1 MQFTHLPSN
10 SNPIMDCL
18 GGKKKSK
25 KCEKGLRGLTEK
37 VWLFQEEIQAIMYE
51 REKEA
56 RAYERDMIVFAF
68 KRAEWKQERKK
79 LKEEVKR
86 LRKVVEEKDDRI
98 RVLEERSIGRE
109 SEKREEFLGTTSF
122 LVEQMREERVWRD
135 EAVDKWK
142 KLYLAIKAELDDLIQ
157 KTHHGDGL
165 YWRAEEEEMIEEL
178 KMEVK
183 AKEGCIEELKAQLA
197 LAKKEEYNRA
207 REVDILRQSLKI
219 MSSRKASS
227 FALSK
232 PKLELVKQATKA

>member
-86 LRKVVEEKDDRI
+86 LRKVVEEKDERI

-109 SEKREEFLGTTSF
+109 SEKREGFLGTTSF

-232 PKLELVKQATKA
+232 PKLELVKQARKA

>member
-1 MQFTHLPSN
+1 
-10 SNPIMDCL
+10 MDCL

-86 LRKVVEEKDDRI
+86 LRKVVEEKDERI

-109 SEKREEFLGTTSF
+109 SEKREGFLGTTSF

-157 KTHHGDGL
+157 KTHHGASLSFFSYSHAHAHTKIKPIPFASEDFL
-165 YWRAEEEEMIEEL
+165 CMIPR
-178 KMEVK
+178 MVQ
-183 AKEGCIEELKAQLA
+183 ILA
-197 LAKKEEYNRA
+197 IQKH
-207 REVDILRQSLKI
+207 II
-219 MSSRKASS
+219 TS
-227 FALSK
+227 FH
-232 PKLELVKQATKA
+232 

>member
-1 MQFTHLPSN
+1 
-10 SNPIMDCL
+10 MDCL

-86 LRKVVEEKDDRI
+86 LRKVVEEKDERI

-157 KTHHGDGL
+157 KTHHGASLSFFSYSHAHAHTKIKPTPFASEDFL
-165 YWRAEEEEMIEEL
+165 CMIPR
-178 KMEVK
+178 MVQ
-183 AKEGCIEELKAQLA
+183 ILA
-197 LAKKEEYNRA
+197 IQKH
-207 REVDILRQSLKI
+207 II
-219 MSSRKASS
+219 TS
-227 FALSK
+227 FH
-232 PKLELVKQATKA
+232 

>member
-86 LRKVVEEKDDRI
+86 LRKVVEEKDERV

-157 KTHHGDGL
+157 KTYHGDGL

-178 KMEVK
+178 KVEVK

-219 MSSRKASS
+219 MSSRKAPS

-232 PKLELVKQATKA
+232 PKLELVKQARKA

>member
-1 MQFTHLPSN
+1 
-10 SNPIMDCL
+10 MDCL

-25 KCEKGLRGLTEK
+25 QCEKGLRGLTEK

-51 REKEA
+51 REREA
-56 RAYERDMIVFAF
+56 RAYEREMIVFAF

-86 LRKVVEEKDDRI
+86 LRKVVEEKDERI

-109 SEKREEFLGTTSF
+109 SEKRDEFLGTTSF
-122 LVEQMREERVWRD
+122 LVEQMREERGWRD

-142 KLYLAIKAELDDLIQ
+142 KLYLAIKAELDELIQ

-165 YWRAEEEEMIEEL
+165 YRRAEGEEMIEEL

-197 LAKKEEYNRA
+197 LAKKEEHNRA

-227 FALSK
+227 FALCK
-232 PKLELVKQATKA
+232 PKLELVKQARKA

>member
-1 MQFTHLPSN
+1 
-10 SNPIMDCL
+10 MDCL

-122 LVEQMREERVWRD
+122 LVEQMREEFLGTTSFLVEQMREERVWRD

-157 KTHHGDGL
+157 KTHHGASLSFFSYSHAHAHTKIKPTPFASEDFL
-165 YWRAEEEEMIEEL
+165 CMIPR
-178 KMEVK
+178 MVQ
-183 AKEGCIEELKAQLA
+183 ILA
-197 LAKKEEYNRA
+197 IQKH
-207 REVDILRQSLKI
+207 II
-219 MSSRKASS
+219 TS
-227 FALSK
+227 FH
-232 PKLELVKQATKA
+232 

>member
-1 MQFTHLPSN
+1 MQFTHFPSN

-86 LRKVVEEKDDRI
+86 LRKVVEEKDERI

-157 KTHHGDGL
+157 KTYHGASL
-165 YWRAEEEEMIEEL
+165 SFFSYSHAHAHTKIKPTPFASE
-178 KMEVK
+178 
-183 AKEGCIEELKAQLA
+183 
-197 LAKKEEYNRA
+197 
-207 REVDILRQSLKI
+207 DILCMIPRMVQILAIQKHI
-219 MSSRKASS
+219 ITS
-227 FALSK
+227 FH
-232 PKLELVKQATKA
+232 

>member
-1 MQFTHLPSN
+1 
-10 SNPIMDCL
+10 MDCL

-86 LRKVVEEKDDRI
+86 LRKVVEEKDERV

-157 KTHHGDGL
+157 KTYHGASL
-165 YWRAEEEEMIEEL
+165 SFFSYSHAHAHTKIKPTPFASE
-178 KMEVK
+178 
-183 AKEGCIEELKAQLA
+183 
-197 LAKKEEYNRA
+197 
-207 REVDILRQSLKI
+207 DILCMIPRMVQILAIQKHI
-219 MSSRKASS
+219 ITS
-227 FALSK
+227 FH
-232 PKLELVKQATKA
+232 

>member
-1 MQFTHLPSN
+1 
-10 SNPIMDCL
+10 MDCL

-86 LRKVVEEKDDRI
+86 LRKVVEEKDERI

-109 SEKREEFLGTTSF
+109 SEKREGFLGTTSF

-157 KTHHGDGL
+157 KTHHGASLSFFSYSHAHAHTKIKPTPFASEDFL
-165 YWRAEEEEMIEEL
+165 CMIPR
-178 KMEVK
+178 MVQ
-183 AKEGCIEELKAQLA
+183 ILA
-197 LAKKEEYNRA
+197 IQKH
-207 REVDILRQSLKI
+207 II
-219 MSSRKASS
+219 TS
-227 FALSK
+227 FH
-232 PKLELVKQATKA
+232 

>member
-1 MQFTHLPSN
+1 
-10 SNPIMDCL
+10 MDCL

-157 KTHHGDGL
+157 KTHHGASLSFFSYSHAHAHTKIKPTPFASEDFL
-165 YWRAEEEEMIEEL
+165 CMIPR
-178 KMEVK
+178 MVQ
-183 AKEGCIEELKAQLA
+183 ILA
-197 LAKKEEYNRA
+197 IQKH
-207 REVDILRQSLKI
+207 II
-219 MSSRKASS
+219 TS
-227 FALSK
+227 FH
-232 PKLELVKQATKA
+232 

>member
-1 MQFTHLPSN
+1 MQFTHFPSN

-86 LRKVVEEKDDRI
+86 LRKVVEEKDERV

-157 KTHHGDGL
+157 KTYHGASL
-165 YWRAEEEEMIEEL
+165 SFFSYSHAHAHTKIKPTPFASE
-178 KMEVK
+178 
-183 AKEGCIEELKAQLA
+183 
-197 LAKKEEYNRA
+197 
-207 REVDILRQSLKI
+207 DILCMIPRMVQILAIQKHI
-219 MSSRKASS
+219 ITS
-227 FALSK
+227 FH
-232 PKLELVKQATKA
+232 

>member
-86 LRKVVEEKDDRI
+86 LRKVVEEKDERI

-157 KTHHGDGL
+157 KTHHGASLSFFSYSHAHAHTKIKPTPFASEDFL
-165 YWRAEEEEMIEEL
+165 CMIPR
-178 KMEVK
+178 MVQ
-183 AKEGCIEELKAQLA
+183 ILA
-197 LAKKEEYNRA
+197 IQKH
-207 REVDILRQSLKI
+207 II
-219 MSSRKASS
+219 TS
-227 FALSK
+227 FN
-232 PKLELVKQATKA
+232 

>member
-157 KTHHGDGL
+157 KTHHGASLSFFSYSHAHAHTKIKPTPFASEDFL
-165 YWRAEEEEMIEEL
+165 CMIPR
-178 KMEVK
+178 MVQ
-183 AKEGCIEELKAQLA
+183 ILA
-197 LAKKEEYNRA
+197 IQKH
-207 REVDILRQSLKI
+207 II
-219 MSSRKASS
+219 TS
-227 FALSK
+227 FH
-232 PKLELVKQATKA
+232 